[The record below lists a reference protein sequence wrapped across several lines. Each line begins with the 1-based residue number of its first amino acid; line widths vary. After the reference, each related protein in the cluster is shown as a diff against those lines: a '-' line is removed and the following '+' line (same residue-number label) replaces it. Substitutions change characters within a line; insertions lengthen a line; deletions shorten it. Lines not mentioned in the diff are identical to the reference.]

1 MEFHTLQEYYTFSKG
16 VVYLIMG
23 GILIA
28 ATLYWSFLM
37 DDKDEKAKEFEP
49 PHGHGHEHKK

>member
-28 ATLYWSFLM
+28 VTMYWAFLM
-37 DDKDEKAKEFEP
+37 GDKDEKANEFEP
-49 PHGHGHEHKK
+49 PHGHEHK

>member
-28 ATLYWSFLM
+28 VTLYWSFLM
-37 DDKDEKAKEFEP
+37 EDKDKKAKEFEP
-49 PHGHGHEHKK
+49 PHGHDHK